1 MKLTQKQRLFADE
14 YIKSGN
20 ATDAYVKAGYK
31 CSRSTARRNG
41 NRLLTNADIKSYIA
55 NRTAE
60 IESHKIADAKEV
72 LQYYT
77 RVLRAEETEKV
88 VDVVNGGLIE
98 SPPTIKERTSA
109 AKELMKRYPLSDP
122 MAQVKLKKL
131 SADTRI
137 SEAKAR
143 VLERVDDASNE
154 QLDAIL
160 NKLIEEVPKQNGN
173 SESNDQETDS
183 SSE

>member
-1 MKLTQKQRLFADE
+1 MKLTPKQKLFADE

-72 LQYYT
+72 LEYLT
-77 RVLRAEETEKV
+77 GVLREEETEEV
-88 VDVVNGGLIE
+88 VDQVNGGVIVKKP
-98 SPPTIKERTSA
+98 SIKDRTAA
-109 AKELMKRYPLSDP
+109 AKEIMKRYPLSDP
-122 MAQVKLKKL
+122 MIKAQLRKLTADADLTEEKVKAARQLTNSDNVKL
-131 SADTRI
+131 
-137 SEAKAR
+137 
-143 VLERVDDASNE
+143 N
-154 QLDAIL
+154 QLLDEME
-160 NKLIEEVPKQNGN
+160 KGVRPVGN
-173 SESNDQETDS
+173 QGDS
-183 SSE
+183 DN